1 MRRIGAPSSIVHS
14 PTRSVSKKARSSQW
28 SAGSGF
34 MLLRGVAGAALL
46 DYGLEERRGEEA
58 GELAIGGGVG
68 HGKGSG
74 IGVDGGLFEGRLLQ
88 G

>member
-1 MRRIGAPSSIVHS
+1 
-14 PTRSVSKKARSSQW
+14 
-28 SAGSGF
+28 

-46 DYGLEERRGEEA
+46 DYGLKERRGEEA